1 MVKLCLASM
10 ITLVLCTS
18 LLVTAG
24 GAKESAVIESLHK
37 SGVKIKRNEAGQV
50 TQVSF
55 RGVKDTD
62 SSLALLKKLDHIE
75 TLDLLTSGVTDAG
88 LAHVA
93 ELKQLQNLSL
103 EVTPVTGIA
112 QIKGLVNLRVLNLS
126 DTQITDKALEYV
138 QHLQRLEELYLYRI
152 NISDAGLVHLKALKH
167 LEVFHF
173 AETNLWRF
181 SLYGTHVTNEGLKC
195 IRQMKK
201 LTMLDWFTC
210 RI

>member
-62 SSLALLKKLDHIE
+62 SSLALLKKLDHLE

-103 EVTPVTGIA
+103 EVTPV
-112 QIKGLVNLRVLNLS
+112 
-126 DTQITDKALEYV
+126 TDKALEYV